1 MRSWN
6 VGSMVVAV
14 AVICSSCFGA
24 MAFPYSTGFES
35 PEWTATGAWSDAPGQ
50 NGWTGASTTVLDD
63 AGKAYEGDQCLRFG
77 FYNGYG
83 GWMKTPEIT
92 GELETGLLEIE
103 VMLNHGTRDGGVAG
117 DSSVT
122 TQANDG
128 YNMFAFTLSASSGYF
143 EANGTSTGV
152 AFAENTWYKINILI
166 DQGTSGNGN
175 KANFYVNDN
184 LVAENVASGHWA
196 STGLKYVGLSGG
208 SHQSGATG
216 DHYTYMDNLVI
227 AIPEPMTM
235 TLLVIGGLCGVVR
248 KRRRA

>member
-128 YNMFAFTLSASSGYF
+128 YNMFDFRLSASSGFF
-143 EANGTSTGV
+143 EVNGNSTGV
-152 AFAENTWYKINILI
+152 AFAENTWYKINLVI
-166 DQGTSGNGN
+166 DQGTNLNGN
-175 KANFYVNDN
+175 KINCYVDGN
-184 LVAENVASGHWA
+184 LIAENIPSLHWS
-196 STGLKYVGLSGG
+196 STGLKYVELSGG
-208 SHQSGATG
+208 KHAGGGATG
-216 DHYTYMDNLVI
+216 DSYTYMDNLVI
-227 AIPEPMTM
+227 IPEPMTM
-235 TLLVIGGLCGVVR
+235 TLLVIGGLCGMLG
-248 KRRRA
+248 KRHRV